1 MSESVELPQD
11 PITIVRE
18 FLHALEMGEIDEAL
32 ELVDP
37 DLVWRNT
44 GWPVIRG
51 RERVR
56 WLLTRQFAMRVELSA
71 RITHIAEDVGS
82 VLVERIDDLR
92 FRRIQAS
99 FFVWARFD
107 IVDGLI
113 VGWHDRYNIG
123 SVLMH
128 IVIGAVRGTFRP
140 RAHSSP
146 AGRDSS

>member
-1 MSESVELPQD
+1 MSESVDLPQD
-11 PITIVRE
+11 SITVVRE

-56 WLLTRQFAMRVELSA
+56 WLLTRQFALQVQLSA

-92 FRRIQAS
+92 FRRIEAS

-107 IVDGLI
+107 IVDGRI
-113 VGWHDRYNIG
+113 VGWHDRYSIG
-123 SVLMH
+123 SVLVNV
-128 IVIGAVRGTFRP
+128 VIGAARSLLKP
-140 RAHSSP
+140 R
-146 AGRDSS
+146 R